1 MSRKENA
8 LDLAKFIDKGVRVKL
23 SGGREGV
30 RQESTNR
37 DASLLHMMAAPKSL
51 QPCAVEGT
59 LKGYDQLL
67 NLVLDETTEFLR
79 GAAPPLLGCGCLLL
93 LLLFVQWSV
102 VTPAGWLHSDKDD
115 PLRITD
121 ETRSLGLVVHPVYGL
136 LKTLLFDTSVPALP
150 GYSILAL

>member
-30 RQESTNR
+30 RQECTNR
-37 DASLLHMMAAPKSL
+37 DASLLHWMTAAPNSL

-79 GAAPPLLGCGCLLL
+79 GAAPPLLGGGCYCCCCSCNGRL
-93 LLLFVQWSV
+93 
-102 VTPAGWLHSDKDD
+102 
-115 PLRITD
+115 
-121 ETRSLGLVVHPVYGL
+121 
-136 LKTLLFDTSVPALP
+136 
-150 GYSILAL
+150 